1 MPSFLLRKMVNLNM
15 QLKWIKGAR
24 DFSDAYK
31 VRKNVFV
38 LEQNIDESLE
48 FKEYDSIALHLV
60 VYNDEIPVATG
71 RVFEHNASFV
81 IGRICVIKEY
91 RSMHLGTLLMEKLI
105 EKAISMR
112 AKELHLSSQFCTTG
126 FYSKFGFEEYGNTY
140 LKVGIE
146 HISMVRKVN

>member
-1 MPSFLLRKMVNLNM
+1 MH
-15 QLKWIKGAR
+15 LKWIKGSE
-24 DFSDAYK
+24 DFSDAYD

-38 LEQNIDESLE
+38 LEQSIDESLE
-48 FKEYDSIALHLV
+48 LDEYDAISLHLV
-60 VYNDEIPVATG
+60 VYNNRTPVATG
-71 RVFEHNASFV
+71 RVFGYSDSFV
-81 IGRICVIKEY
+81 IGRICVLKEY

-112 AKELHLSSQFCTTG
+112 AKEVHLSSQLYATG

-140 LKVGIE
+140 LDAGIE